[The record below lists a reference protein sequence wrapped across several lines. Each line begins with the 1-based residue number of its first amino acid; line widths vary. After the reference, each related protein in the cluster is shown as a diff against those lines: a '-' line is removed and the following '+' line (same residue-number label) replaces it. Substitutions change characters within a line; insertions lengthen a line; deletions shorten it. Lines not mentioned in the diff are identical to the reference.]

1 MLSGPSDEQALQ
13 FAIMLQAGLPA
24 EQAILY
30 FTESDDP
37 ATVHLMLQKWTR
49 SRAVQSAQKTLLGK
63 SWQEMSLDEKIDT
76 ALNQHYAALAFLL
89 FSTNYVNANQGEKAK
104 LDSARGALEAK
115 KAGVAG
121 KGDALSMF
129 FDDVKSGRIKLNS
142 GSTNTQR
149 PS

>member
-1 MLSGPSDEQALQ
+1 MPTGPSDDQALQ
-13 FAIMLQAGLPA
+13 FAIMLGAGLPA

-49 SRAVQSAQKTLLGK
+49 ARNVQTAQKTLLGK

-89 FSTNYVNANQGEKAK
+89 FSTNYVSASSTEKGK
-104 LDSARGALEAK
+104 LDSARTALEAK

-129 FDDVKSGRIKLNS
+129 FDDVKSGRIKLSS
-142 GSTNTQR
+142 GSANTQR